1 MHLGVEKDWSSI
13 SESSSEELSVTSE
26 ICASSDSIVFSEDLV
41 SLQNLPSPC
50 QMADAHE
57 EQLNVLTLLTN
68 VICNG
73 KKGWP
78 DIIYI

>member
-1 MHLGVEKDWSSI
+1 
-13 SESSSEELSVTSE
+13 
-26 ICASSDSIVFSEDLV
+26 
-41 SLQNLPSPC
+41 
-50 QMADAHE
+50 MADAHE

-78 DIIYI
+78 DILAKEDGIENSHI